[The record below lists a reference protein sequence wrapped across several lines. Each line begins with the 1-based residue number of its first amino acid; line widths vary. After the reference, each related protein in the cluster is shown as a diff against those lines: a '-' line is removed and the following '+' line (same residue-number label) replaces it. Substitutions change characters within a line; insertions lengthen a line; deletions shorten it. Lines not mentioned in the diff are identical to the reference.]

1 MFLLR
6 RVIGESMTP
15 ALPPGRLVIAWRL
28 FWRTRP
34 GDVVIVS
41 HQGLEKIKRV
51 QKTQQGKLFVVGDNK
66 SQSTDSRNF
75 GWLTR
80 KQVRAKVIWPRA

>member
-6 RVIGESMTP
+6 RIVGESMAP
-15 ALPPGRLVIAWRL
+15 ALRPGRLVIARRL
-28 FWRTRP
+28 FWRARP

-51 QKTQQGKLFVVGDNK
+51 QKTQSGKLFVVGDNK

-75 GWLTR
+75 GWLTH
-80 KQVRAKVIWPRA
+80 KQVRAKMIWPRT